1 MRALSWKNPYGV
13 LMLYNKIETRTWDT
27 KYRGKVLICTSKKA
41 YTGGEV
47 SDLSEVWGYI
57 YISTSLKNEKLLHY
71 NGYAIGVGDLVD
83 CRPMKPDDAKM
94 AFVKYR
100 EDLFSHFYENVK
112 EIVPIPWKG
121 SQGWKTVDQD
131 FIDKIVY
138 V

>member
-13 LMLYNKIETRTWDT
+13 LMLYNKIETRKWDT
-27 KYRGKVLICTSKKA
+27 KYRGQVLICTSKKP
-41 YTGGEV
+41 YRGSEV
-47 SDLSEVWGYI
+47 SDLSEVWGYM
-57 YISTSLKNEKLLHY
+57 YISVFLKDERLLHY
-71 NGYAIGVGDLVD
+71 NGYAIGVGDLVH
-83 CRPMKPDDAKM
+83 CRPMIPEDCKL

-100 EDLFSHFYENVK
+100 EDLFSHFYENVR
-112 EIVPIPWKG
+112 EIQPIPWKG